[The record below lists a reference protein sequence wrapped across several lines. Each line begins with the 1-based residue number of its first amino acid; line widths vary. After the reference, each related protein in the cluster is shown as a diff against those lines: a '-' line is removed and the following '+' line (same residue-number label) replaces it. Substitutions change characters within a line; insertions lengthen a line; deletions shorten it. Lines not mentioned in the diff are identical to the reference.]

1 VGTLNCPPSN
11 YSGNLKILM
20 NDHNVPT
27 VCRNIVILLILG
39 TTPDKTM
46 AADIALHFWY
56 SVFMPVEY
64 RITIS
69 AIITLLVK
77 RAYDQGF
84 GSLVFP
90 LGQNS
95 SRTCTITK
103 PMCIYFG
110 HYLSTSFSAQE
121 IQGHYDKVRKAPSR
135 GDYRDKMYAALRPS
149 HRVAFQHF
157 RRFGLILPCG
167 APNAY
172 FNAPNLSLF
181 SLKGE
186 WLETDYADP
195 LEGWE

>member
-1 VGTLNCPPSN
+1 VRTVNCLPSN
-11 YSGNLKILM
+11 YSGNLKILL
-20 NDHNVPT
+20 NDHNVPI
-27 VCRNIVILLILG
+27 VCRNIVVLLILG

-46 AADIALHFWY
+46 AVDIALHFWY

-64 RITIS
+64 CITIS
-69 AIITLLVK
+69 AIIALLLE
-77 RAYDQGF
+77 RAKNQGF
-84 GSLVFP
+84 GSLAIP

-95 SRTCTITK
+95 SLTCTITK
-103 PMCIYFG
+103 PMCIYFV
-110 HYLSTSFSAQE
+110 HYLSTSFSVQE
-121 IQGHYDKVRKAPSR
+121 IQAQHDKVRNAPSR

-167 APNAY
+167 APNAH
-172 FNAPNLSLF
+172 FNAPNLSFF
-181 SLKGE
+181 SPEGE